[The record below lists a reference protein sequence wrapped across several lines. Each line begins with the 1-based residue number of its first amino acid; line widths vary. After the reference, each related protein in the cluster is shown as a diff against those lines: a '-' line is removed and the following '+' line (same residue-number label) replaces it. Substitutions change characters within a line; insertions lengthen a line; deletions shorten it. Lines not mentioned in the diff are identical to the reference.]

1 MQGECVP
8 TMSRRGLVGTVL
20 TGLLPPRAKAAA
32 LPGGAGAGTA
42 EPLSFGALFPFSGAL
57 ALLGDESFRGLDL
70 AADER
75 NAAGG
80 LLGRRVAL
88 VRGDAADA
96 TPAAAEAQRL
106 IATAHVAA
114 IFGSYASA
122 VALAGSA
129 VAAVAAVP
137 YFELDALADAITQR
151 GLRLLFRSGLAA
163 EACGAAATDWAAD
176 LLAASWQIAP
186 ADLRLVI
193 LHEDGPTGS
202 SIAAAAERRAAAR
215 GFARAERIAYA
226 AAALDL
232 GPIVQR
238 LRASNVALVLHA
250 GQVND
255 VLLFHRA
262 MQLAAWHPR
271 MVIGIGG
278 GYALADTAAA
288 LGAAFEGVMC
298 VGVAPYRI
306 SPVVAPGAAE
316 VAAAYQRKYGA
327 PPRSGHSLA
336 CFAGA
341 RLFFDAIAAAGTL
354 DGERLR
360 AAVLATDVPTGA
372 TVGGSGAQFDGQ
384 GQNLRAVPYL
394 GQWRGGALLTIAPLP
409 AAVAPPVVALG
420 G

>member
-1 MQGECVP
+1 MQADCVP

-20 TGLLPPRAKAAA
+20 AGLAPARAGAAA
-32 LPGGAGAGTA
+32 LPGGGASAAAT
-42 EPLSFGALFPFSGAL
+42 LSLGALFPFSGAL

-80 LLGRRVAL
+80 LLGRRVVL
-88 VRGDAADA
+88 VRGDAAEA
-96 TPAAAEAQRL
+96 AAAAAEADRL
-106 IATAHVAA
+106 IAGAHVAA

-122 VALAGSA
+122 VALAASA
-129 VAAVAAVP
+129 VAAVAEVP
-137 YFELDALADAITQR
+137 YFELDALADTITER
-151 GLRLLFRSGLAA
+151 GLQLLFRSGLTA
-163 EACGAAATDWAAD
+163 EACGAAAIDSAAD
-176 LLAASWQIAP
+176 LLAPSWQTAP
-186 ADLRLVI
+186 GDLRLVI

-202 SIAAAAERRAAAR
+202 SAAAAAERRAAVR

-238 LRASNVALVLHA
+238 LRASGVALVLHA

-262 MQLAAWHPR
+262 MQLAGWHPR
-271 MVIGIGG
+271 MVIGLGA
-278 GYALADTAAA
+278 GYALTDTAAA

-306 SPVVAPGAAE
+306 SPVVAPGVE
-316 VAAAYQRKYGA
+316 RVAAAYQRKFGA

-341 RLFFDAIAAAGTL
+341 RLFFEAIAAAGTL

-360 AAVLATDVPTGA
+360 EAVLATDVPPGA
-372 TVGGSGAQFDGQ
+372 AVGGSGAAFDGR
-384 GQNLRAVPYL
+384 GQNLRAAPYL
-394 GQWRGGALLTIAPLP
+394 SQWRGGSLLTIAPFP